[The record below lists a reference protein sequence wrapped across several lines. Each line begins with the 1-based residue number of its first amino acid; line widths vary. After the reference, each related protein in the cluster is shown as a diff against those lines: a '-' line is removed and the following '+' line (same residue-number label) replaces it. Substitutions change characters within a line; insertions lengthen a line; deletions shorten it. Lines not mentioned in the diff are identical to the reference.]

1 MFLEKNNKIMF
12 LILRIIFKVQIYSIQ
27 MFKIFKIIILFL
39 NNNKLKKTHKIQN
52 LNILVNK
59 LINPI
64 IIKNLLKY
72 KQTIFQI

>member
-1 MFLEKNNKIMF
+1 MFLEKNNKILF
-12 LILRIIFKVQIYSIQ
+12 LILRIIFRVQIYSIQ
-27 MFKIFKIIILFL
+27 TFKIFKIIILFL

-64 IIKNLLKY
+64 IIKKLLKY

>member
-39 NNNKLKKTHKIQN
+39 NNNKIKKTHKIQN

>member
-64 IIKNLLKY
+64 IIKKLLKY

>member
-12 LILRIIFKVQIYSIQ
+12 LILRIIFKLQIYSIQ

-39 NNNKLKKTHKIQN
+39 NNNKFKKTHKIQN

-64 IIKNLLKY
+64 IIKKLLKY

>member
-39 NNNKLKKTHKIQN
+39 NNNKIKKTHKIQN

-64 IIKNLLKY
+64 IIKKLLKY